1 MFSSSARPAN
11 IRLLGYGG
19 FPSFPTLMRKLLL
32 GCFST
37 SSGIPLTR
45 SISRKLEVPRTQ
57 TLQSSQNI
65 AGRHLGTQDPSVKT
79 VSYFKFDTTVGKNSA
94 FKNLSEEQKEELG
107 GVELRALNLL
117 GWIVPSYW
125 LGTQLL
131 GFLILAPYLSRAQFR
146 EALTS
151 EGGQVAAVNSTW

>member
-1 MFSSSARPAN
+1 
-11 IRLLGYGG
+11 
-19 FPSFPTLMRKLLL
+19 MRKTLW

-45 SISRKLEVPRTQ
+45 TISRKLEVPRTK
-57 TLQSSQNI
+57 TLQSSQNV
-65 AGRHLGTQDPSVKT
+65 AGRLSATRDPTAKAVA
-79 VSYFKFDTTVGKNSA
+79 YFSFDTTVGKNSA
-94 FKNLSEEQKEELG
+94 FQNLSEKQKEELG

-146 EALTS
+146 EALSS
-151 EGGQVAAVNSTW
+151 EDGQAAPVNSTW

>member
-1 MFSSSARPAN
+1 
-11 IRLLGYGG
+11 
-19 FPSFPTLMRKLLL
+19 MRKTFL
-32 GCFST
+32 GCFNA
-37 SSGIPLTR
+37 SSGVPLTR
-45 SISRKLEVPRTQ
+45 TISRKLEVPRTQ

-65 AGRHLGTQDPSVKT
+65 AGRHLGMQDPSVKT
-79 VSYFKFDTTVGKNSA
+79 VSYFTFDAIVGKNSA

-131 GFLILAPYLSRAQFR
+131 GFLILAPYMSRAQFR

-151 EGGQVAAVNSTW
+151 EDGQIAPVNSTW